1 MKQLTMGM
9 LAVMLGVAQAAHA
22 ADAPDARL
30 TAMEDRLAIEKLMT
44 GDYPRALDQRRW
56 ADYAALFTADA
67 ELNFA
72 SASLKGS
79 AAIQKY
85 FETPRPSP
93 GNRPPPKPGE
103 IRTLHVVSNLS
114 VHITGDT
121 ATGGAYWQTI
131 GTADGR
137 TAVLSAGHYDDV
149 LKKVNGQWKFARRAI
164 VNDLAPPPGV
174 TAPAAPAAPAS
185 R

>member
-1 MKQLTMGM
+1 MKRLAMGM
-9 LAVMLGVAQAAHA
+9 LVAMLGVAGVAIA

-30 TAMEDRLAIEKLMT
+30 AAIEDRLAIEKLMT
-44 GDYPRALDQRRW
+44 GDYPRALDQRKW

-67 ELNFA
+67 DLSFA
-72 SASLKGS
+72 SATLKGS

-93 GNRPPPKPGE
+93 GNRPPPQPGE
-103 IRTLHVVSNLS
+103 IRTLHVVTNLS
-114 VHITGDT
+114 VRVTGET
-121 ATGGAYWQTI
+121 ATAGAYWQTL
-131 GTADGR
+131 GMTDGR

-149 LKKVNGQWKFARRAI
+149 LKKVNGQWKFAKRAI
-164 VNDLAPPPGV
+164 VSDLAPPPG
-174 TAPAAPAAPAS
+174 AAAAAAPAAPTA